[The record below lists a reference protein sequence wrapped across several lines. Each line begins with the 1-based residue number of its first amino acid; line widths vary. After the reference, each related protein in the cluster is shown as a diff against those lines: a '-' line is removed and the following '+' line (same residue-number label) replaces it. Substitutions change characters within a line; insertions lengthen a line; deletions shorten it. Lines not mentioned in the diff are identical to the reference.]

1 MAQRPKTLAI
11 CINRR
16 FGGDI
21 PSCAERGSEDLADAI
36 EKGIAQRRIN
46 ARIERLTCFGCC
58 PKGPNMRLVPGGG
71 PFLHGVTAD
80 QVPAILDQLAT
91 ECGFRDAD
99 DKDAAAAVAY
109 LVGQ

>member
-1 MAQRPKTLAI
+1 MAQRPKTLAV

-21 PSCAERGSEDLADAI
+21 PSCAERGSEALADAL
-36 EKGIAQRRIN
+36 EKGIAERRIN
-46 ARIERLTCFGCC
+46 ARIERMTCFGYCQ
-58 PKGPNMRLVPGGG
+58 KGPNMRLVPGGG

-80 QVPAILDQLAT
+80 QIPAIFDQLEAQ
-91 ECGFRDAD
+91 CGLCEES
-99 DKDAAAAVAY
+99 DKDASAAAY

>member
-21 PSCAERGSEDLADAI
+21 PSCAERGSVDLADAI

-46 ARIERLTCFGCC
+46 TQVERMTCFGYCQ
-58 PKGPNMRLVPGGG
+58 KGPNMRLVPGGG
-71 PFLHGVTAD
+71 SFLHGVTAG
-80 QVPAILDQLAT
+80 QIPAILDHLQT
-91 ECGFRDAD
+91 QCGLRDED
-99 DKDAAAAVAY
+99 DKDPAAAAY

>member
-1 MAQRPKTLAI
+1 MAQRPKTLAV

-16 FGGDI
+16 FNGDI

-46 ARIERLTCFGCC
+46 ARVERLTCFGCC

-80 QVPAILDQLAT
+80 QVPAILDQLET
-91 ECGFRDAD
+91 QCGLREES
-99 DKDAAAAVAY
+99 DKDASAAAY